1 MRGLRKTLHQKS
13 LKRGG
18 NRGKVFDP
26 IMVEEVDTDVF
37 LNGTPDEPLDD
48 NDRNDRVVV
57 FLDDT
62 RASGMG
68 LFRSQLRNPS
78 LDQIYGNTY
87 RQNIVGDQNNSF
99 LTLSIGDINAT
110 VSLRDCNLIINS
122 PLRHFILTKTEE
134 TTEKLF
140 SYTLIYA
147 YFPRLHQR
155 PEWIEYVRNNP
166 EQAEQAVLSGA
177 HGQEGTDREIY
188 SVTPLTEYQY
198 TRTVPQQ
205 DPVTPPVQRE
215 DSSEILARQLQ
226 EEEFNAESPQ
236 AVPVQNQE
244 EVLEHRQRPRKI
256 SAKQS
261 DYIRHRTQRQAD
273 LNRHL
278 GEASRSKREEIL
290 KRRREFSPQQQGLLQ
305 PPVNPFTQPQQRWI
319 APPVNPFT
327 QPQQKWPAPPVNPFT
342 QPQQKWPAPPVN
354 PFTQPQQGWPAPP
367 VNPFTQL
374 RNPFNSVFS
383 SSQQQYQSA
392 PPAPLFP
399 SVSPIGQVV
408 NAFNASRRGPIMT
421 QSSRRA
427 PFGGQIHS
435 ISSIRGHRLPSLPTR
450 RVRHFS
456 SSKKRRYSHRRRALQ
471 TGKVGYRPTKTGRK
485 V

>member
-1 MRGLRKTLHQKS
+1 MRCLRKTLHPKS

-87 RQNIVGDQNNSF
+87 RQDIVGDQNNSF

-134 TTEKLF
+134 TTKKLF

-155 PEWIEYVRNNP
+155 PEWIEYLRNNP
-166 EQAEQAVLSGA
+166 EEAEQAVRSGA
-177 HGQEGTDREIY
+177 HGQAGTDREIY

-261 DYIRHRTQRQAD
+261 DYIRYRTQRQAD

-290 KRRREFSPQQQGLLQ
+290 KRRREFSPQPQGFGQVFWQ
-305 PPVNPFTQPQQRWI
+305 PPRAIPQ
-319 APPVNPFT
+319 
-327 QPQQKWPAPPVNPFT
+327 QPQQKWSAPPVNT
-342 QPQQKWPAPPVN
+342 
-354 PFTQPQQGWPAPP
+354 FTQPQQGWPAPP

-374 RNPFNSVFS
+374 RNPFNSGFS
-383 SSQQQYQSA
+383 SYQQQYQSS
-392 PPAPLFP
+392 PPALLFP

-408 NAFNASRRGPIMT
+408 NKFNASRRGPIMT

-427 PFGGQIHS
+427 PFGGHIHS
-435 ISSIRGHRLPSLPTR
+435 ISSIRGHRPLSLPTR
-450 RVRHFS
+450 RVRRFS
-456 SSKKRRYSHRRRALQ
+456 SSKKRRYTHRRLA
-471 TGKVGYRPTKTGRK
+471 
-485 V
+485 